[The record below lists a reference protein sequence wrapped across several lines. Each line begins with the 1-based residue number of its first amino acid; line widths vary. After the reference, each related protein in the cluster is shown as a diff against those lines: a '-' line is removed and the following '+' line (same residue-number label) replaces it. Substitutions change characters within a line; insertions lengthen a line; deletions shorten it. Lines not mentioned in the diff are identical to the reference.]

1 VAVTL
6 APGTEAAP
14 PQWSWRTLGDRLAG
28 SDPGFNRL
36 IVATRGAITI
46 ALALIVE
53 WWFASAT
60 GTLDLPTRPGMST
73 AQTAAL
79 ALQHHD
85 ALVIAMLLG
94 GVVALNTAVSVN
106 DSTIA
111 RQSVTLVYIGVIT
124 SATLTLGL
132 WIGPHRVPALVGMVV
147 LLVIGA
153 FARRFGPRGSISGI
167 LMFLG
172 YFFGYFLSSEVRLG
186 QVGWLVAEIWLAVA
200 VGAVVRTLIF
210 RPEPDRAVQRAIR
223 SYRARSQKI
232 FLLAVELFDAPSERA
247 RRELRRQLIRLNE
260 AALIVEGQLGQ
271 VEGELRR
278 DGLALHQRLFD
289 TELALTNVARFV
301 EAFASMKLS
310 PTHRQ
315 AVRRALAELAAGRP
329 EQASRVAGDLAGSI
343 SEDEPADPTER
354 VILHRFARSV
364 ETLGTLLSAEDASAD
379 GADRDAES
387 SDEGQGGTFRPAVA
401 LQAGWLPGS
410 AAVSAEASALG
421 RTGRSNRLALPP
433 NGRAAIQTATAVTI
447 AIVAGSVIDPQRFY
461 WAVIAAALALAGTNT
476 SIEQVRKAVFRVIG
490 TLVGVVVGT
499 GFVDLV
505 GHHSVWSVVVVVA
518 SLFLGLYLVRINYAF
533 MAMAIT
539 VALSQAYLSLGE
551 FSHGLLLN
559 RLAETAVGAGAAI
572 LTVVVVVPL
581 STRRVVG
588 VAAADLV
595 EALASVADRAARRL
609 EGDEDSD
616 DLRAWGRQIDAAY
629 QALDAT
635 ARPLRPGGW
644 TDQDQQVARL
654 LAAATASRNYGRN
667 LVFDAVHV
675 VAPCRAMSQVREAR
689 TLLSASAAVLAA
701 RLRGERPAK
710 PYVRSASIFDDL
722 ERSLRSPDSSPSAAV
737 LTLRDLELLDGALA
751 MVAESVGHPI
761 TDLDT
766 AAVGLA
772 E

>member
-1 VAVTL
+1 MTP
-6 APGTEAAP
+6 APGGEVAP
-14 PQWSWRTLGDRLAG
+14 PQWTWRTLGDRLAG

-46 ALALIVE
+46 ALALLVE

-60 GTLDLPTRPGMST
+60 GTLDLPARPGMSS

-94 GVVALNTAVSVN
+94 GVTALNTAVSVN

-111 RQSVTLVYIGVIT
+111 RQSITLVFIGVIT
-124 SATLTLGL
+124 SAALTLGL

-147 LLVIGA
+147 LLVIGV

-172 YFFGYFLSSEVRLG
+172 YFFGYFLSSEVRLD
-186 QVGWLVAEIWLAVA
+186 QVGWLIAEIWLAVA

-210 RPEPDRAVQRAIR
+210 RPEPDRAVQRAMR

-232 FLLAVELFDAPSERA
+232 LLLAVELFDAPSERA
-247 RRELRRQLIRLNE
+247 RRELRRQLICLNE

-271 VEGELRR
+271 VEGERRR
-278 DGLALHQRLFD
+278 DVLALHQRLFD

-301 EAFASMKLS
+301 EAFTSMKLS
-310 PTHRQ
+310 PSHRQ
-315 AVRRALAELAAGRP
+315 AVRRALGELAAGRP
-329 EQASRVAGDLAGSI
+329 EQAIGVASDLAASI

-364 ETLGTLLSAEDASAD
+364 DIFGTLRAAEPASTHGAGGDAD
-379 GADRDAES
+379 P
-387 SDEGQGGTFRPAVA
+387 SDEGQGDAFRPAVA

-410 AAVSAEASALG
+410 AGVSAEASALR
-421 RTGRSNRLALPP
+421 RTGRSNWLALPLY
-433 NGRAAIQTATAVTI
+433 GRAAIQTAVAVTI

-461 WAVIAAALALAGTNT
+461 WAVIAAVLALAGTNT
-476 SIEQVRKAVFRVIG
+476 SIEQVRKAVYRVIG
-490 TLVGVVVGT
+490 TVVGVVVGT
-499 GFVDLV
+499 AFVYVV
-505 GHHSVWSVVVVVA
+505 GHHSVWSVVVVLA
-518 SLFLGLYLVRINYAF
+518 SLFLGLYLVRVNYAF

-539 VALSQAYLSLGE
+539 VALTQVYLSLGE
-551 FSHGLLLN
+551 FSHGLLFN

-572 LTVVVVVPL
+572 LTVVVVFPL
-581 STRRVVG
+581 STSRVVG

-595 EALASVADRAARRL
+595 DALASVADRGARRL
-609 EGDEDSD
+609 EGNEDSD

-635 ARPLRPGGW
+635 ARPLSPGGW
-644 TDQDQQVARL
+644 TDQDQQVARFL
-654 LAAATASRNYGRN
+654 GAATAARNYGRN
-667 LVFDAVHV
+667 LVFDAALVS
-675 VAPCRAMSQVREAR
+675 APCRTATSKVREAR
-689 TLLSASAAVLAA
+689 NVFSASTAVLAA

-722 ERSLRSPDSSPSAAV
+722 ERSLRSPGASPSAAV
-737 LTLRDLELLDGALA
+737 LTLRDLELLDGAMA
-751 MVAESVGHPI
+751 TVAESVGQPV

-766 AAVGLA
+766 AAVGRP